1 MEPFAMIDSSGWKHY
16 GSKVEPLEARM
27 ISLTL
32 KGIPDEMH
40 RLLKERA
47 RQNGRSL
54 SAEVMVCLRQAVMPR
69 RIEVDE
75 LVARASVL
83 REQAAVYLTED
94 DLDRI
99 RREGLP

>member
-1 MEPFAMIDSSGWKHY
+1 
-16 GSKVEPLEARM
+16 M